1 MVKDRH
7 KDLEDRQDAQEERII
22 NEIVNSLK
30 VSLKEQERYFFEE
43 TSKHLSL
50 DGKNTSKKIWDIIHK
65 VIDTD
70 KYQYVQ
76 NTDKYKSYESFVGT
90 VGSAINVYVDWLK
103 EKFIEWLSDE
113 DVDFVVTSYLGFL
126 QRKDSLLEQ
135 GKIDEEQTDIDNF
148 IDIYKQVTKK
158 EENVDKVRAFLE
170 KVDFSKTRV
179 WQNEVA
185 WRIVEDIDKKPIIFP
200 KKEELSEKERKDL
213 EYIKDELIE
222 IVWSSQYEEFL
233 SDFFYKTKEREQQ
246 NITEVENIIKKL
258 IQEYRIQGNEA
269 ILLIDLY
276 DYLERLR
283 LILFK

>member
-1 MVKDRH
+1 MVIDRH
-7 KDLEDRQDAQEERII
+7 KKFEDKQDAHEEKII
-22 NEIVNSLK
+22 NEIADGLK
-30 VSLKEQERYFFEE
+30 VSLKEQEGHFFEE
-43 TSKHLSL
+43 TIKHLSL
-50 DGKNTSKKIWDIIHK
+50 DGKNTANKIRDAIHT
-65 VIDTD
+65 VIKTD
-70 KYQYVQ
+70 ENQYVQ
-76 NTDKYKSYESFVGT
+76 NTDKYKSYGSFIGT
-90 VGSAINVYVDWLK
+90 VGSAVDVYVDRLK
-103 EKFIEWLSDE
+103 EKFTEELSDE

-126 QRKDSLLEQ
+126 QRKASLLEQ

-170 KVDFSKTRV
+170 KVDFSKTKV

-222 IVWSSQYEEFL
+222 IVWSSQYKEFL
-233 SDFFYKTKEREQQ
+233 SDFFYKTKTEEQQ
-246 NITEVENIIKKL
+246 NITEIENVIKKL
-258 IQEYRIQGNEA
+258 IQEYRIQGNEDT
-269 ILLIDLY
+269 LLIDLY

-283 LILFK
+283 LMLLK